1 MADRQNLVSIIMP
14 AYKAATVIEQAIGSV
29 LAQTYQH
36 WELLVSED
44 CGPDDT
50 RAIVRKMAEQD
61 RRIVLIEA
69 QRNGGP
75 AAARNLSLR
84 AAKGRW
90 IAFLDS
96 DDTWLPEKLERQ
108 LSFHS
113 AHPGAV
119 LSYTSFRRIDE
130 TGTDIGHK
138 VTIPPVLSYRGLLGN
153 TAIATSTVIVDRQV
167 AGSFR
172 MERTYYDDF
181 VCWLM
186 LLKRHGQAIGLGED
200 LMRYRVMAQSVSRN
214 KLRSMHE
221 VWKTYRHNIQLGP
234 LASLW
239 YFTRYTINAALKY
252 RQF

>member
-1 MADRQNLVSIIMP
+1 MARQELVSIIMP
-14 AYKAATVIEQAIGSV
+14 AYKAAHVIEQAIGSV
-29 LAQTYQH
+29 IAQTYPA
-36 WELLVSED
+36 WELLVAED

-50 RAIVRKMAEQD
+50 RQIVRGLAVQD
-61 RRIVLIEA
+61 DRIRLIEA
-69 QRNGGP
+69 EANGGP
-75 AAARNLSLR
+75 AASRNLALD
-84 AAKGRW
+84 AATGRW

-96 DDTWLPEKLERQ
+96 DDMWLPHKLERQ
-108 LSFHS
+108 LSFHA

-138 VTIPPVLSYRGLLGN
+138 VTIPPDLSYRGLLGN

-167 AGSFR
+167 SGRFR

-181 VCWLM
+181 VCWLT
-186 LLKRHGQAIGLGED
+186 LLKRHGKAIGLDED

-221 VWKTYRHNIQLGP
+221 VWKTYRKVEGLNP
-234 LASLW
+234 LSSLW
-239 YFTRYTINAALKY
+239 YFARYTMNAALKY
-252 RQF
+252 RRF